1 MTDLSDLFAAERT
14 RRNISR
20 EPDPAVRERFAFAG
34 TLIALRQA
42 AGLSQRDLADASGV
56 PQPEI
61 SRIERALTVPTVIR
75 AQRLLEPLGYRL
87 APTRV
92 VGVEAHKRELALS
105 R

>member
-20 EPDPAVRERFAFAG
+20 EPDPAVRDRYAFAG

-75 AQRLLEPLGYRL
+75 AQRLLEPLGYRF

-92 VGVEAHKRELALS
+92 VGVEAHERELAVS